1 MNHVISTFLL
11 LLRVVEENVA
21 DMTYLNISDT
31 LDKDL

>member
-21 DMTYLNISDT
+21 DMTYLNISDA